1 MDLQQLDRL
10 QRFMF
15 DDTRVRGELAQLHD
29 SYQEVLKRHAY
40 PAPVARLLGE
50 VIAASALL
58 TATIKLDGIMSL
70 ELRGEGP
77 ISLLMAESNPGA
89 EGVAQQLRAIARYDQ
104 DQIDGLQESD
114 FRTLMGDGQLVITL
128 DPEQGQRYQG
138 VVALDKVNLAAC
150 LEDYFARSEQL
161 PTRLWLASDGERAA
175 GLLVQQLPEDERQHD
190 QDAWDRI
197 VALSETISADEM
209 LSLAPTEVLHRL
221 FHEEHTRVFEPSAVA
236 FGCTCSRE
244 RFAMALHRLGA
255 DELRSI
261 VAEQGKVDAQCH
273 FCNTHYE
280 FSAADA
286 ENLIDHPDEP
296 SPTLH

>member
-1 MDLQQLDRL
+1 MQLSQLDRL

-15 DDTRVRGELAQLHD
+15 DDTRVRGELTQLHD
-29 SYQEVLKRHAY
+29 AYREVLNRHDY

-50 VIAASALL
+50 LMAASALL

-104 DQIDGLQESD
+104 EQIERLQESD
-114 FRTLMGDGQLVITL
+114 FSTLLGNGQLVITL
-128 DPEQGQRYQG
+128 DPAHGQRYQG
-138 VVALDKVNLAAC
+138 IVALDKGSLAAC
-150 LEDYFARSEQL
+150 LEDYFERSEQL

-175 GLLVQQLPEDERQHD
+175 GLLVQQLPEDERQLD
-190 QDAWDRI
+190 QDAWERI
-197 VALSETISADEM
+197 VALSDTISDEE
-209 LSLAPTEVLHRL
+209 LLQLAPEEVLHRL
-221 FHEEHTRVFEPSAVA
+221 FHEEQARVFEPSAIA

-244 RFAMALHRLGA
+244 RFALALHRLGA

-261 VAEQGKVDAQCH
+261 VAEEGKVDAQCH

-286 ENLIDHPDEP
+286 ESLIERPDES

>member
-1 MDLQQLDRL
+1 MQLSQLDRL

-15 DDTRVRGELAQLHD
+15 DDTRVRGELIQLHD
-29 SYQEVLKRHAY
+29 AYREVLNRHDY

-50 VIAASALL
+50 LMAASALL

-104 DQIDGLQESD
+104 EQIERLQESD
-114 FRTLMGDGQLVITL
+114 FSTLLGNGQLVITL
-128 DPEQGQRYQG
+128 DPAHGQRYQG
-138 VVALDKVNLAAC
+138 IVALDKGSLAAC
-150 LEDYFARSEQL
+150 LEDYFERSEQL

-175 GLLVQQLPEDERQHD
+175 GLLVQQLPEDERQLD
-190 QDAWDRI
+190 QDAWERI
-197 VALSETISADEM
+197 VALSDTISDEE
-209 LSLAPTEVLHRL
+209 LLQLAPEEVLHRL
-221 FHEEHTRVFEPSAVA
+221 FHEEQARVFEPSAIA

-244 RFAMALHRLGA
+244 RFALALHRLGA

-261 VAEQGKVDAQCH
+261 VAEEGKVDAQCH

-286 ENLIDHPDEP
+286 ESLIERPDES